1 MNAYEDELNRYHRLA
16 QMGRIGWWE
25 ADFSTREYLCSDFV
39 RDLLGLDSNR
49 ISFSAFREMIR
60 EDFRESMVEELPVV
74 EHRNVGYEH
83 VFPLETPNGDTIW
96 VMVRMGKK
104 ETDDEGVQKAF
115 GTMQQVEAPEQK
127 EILFKNI
134 FDNIPVG
141 VEIYDAHARLIDLN
155 DKDMEMFGVE
165 NKHEMLGIDL
175 LHNPNLSDE
184 LERRIAEEDE
194 VNARQDYFFDRT
206 RGYYISHRKGY
217 INLITKIRKLYDA
230 NGRLAGYVMINF
242 DNTEQVL
249 IEQQL
254 IEAKEKAETADRLKS
269 TFLANM
275 SHEIRTPLNA
285 IVGFSGL
292 MASTECHEER
302 LEYQHIIEQNNAQLL
317 QLITDILD
325 LSKIE
330 SGTFVFHHQEFD
342 LLQLCDDLVRS
353 MKLKAQPGVTLQL
366 APGLSSC
373 VITSDRTRTGQIL
386 ANFVTNAIKFT
397 PNGSIRVG
405 YEVSADENHVRL
417 YVTDTGIGIDA
428 DHLPSVFDRFVKL
441 NNFAVGTG
449 LGLSICKSII
459 EQLGGEIGAE
469 SEPNKGS
476 TFWITLPLL

>member
-1 MNAYEDELNRYHRLA
+1 MNAYEDELKRFRQLS

-25 ADFSTREYLCSDFV
+25 ANFSTREYLCSDFV
-39 RDLLGLDSNR
+39 RDLLGLDSER
-49 ISFSAFREMIR
+49 ISFSDFREMIR
-60 EDFRESMVEELPVV
+60 EDFRESMIAELPVI

-83 VFPLETPNGDTIW
+83 VFPLDTLNGDTVWI
-96 VMVRMGKK
+96 MVRMGMK
-104 ETDDEGVQKAF
+104 ETDDDGVQKAF

-141 VEIYDAHARLIDLN
+141 VEIYDAHAHLIDLN
-155 DKDMEMFGVE
+155 NKDMEMFGVK

-184 LERRIAEEDE
+184 LERQIAEEDE

-230 NGRLAGYVMINF
+230 NGRLTGYVMINF

-292 MASTECHEER
+292 LASTECHEER

-342 LLQLCDDLVRS
+342 LLQLCDNLVRS
-353 MKLKAQPGVTLQL
+353 MKLKPHPGVSLQL
-366 APGLSSC
+366 ASGLSSC
-373 VITSDRTRTGQIL
+373 IITSDRTRIEQIL

-397 PNGSIRVG
+397 PNGSICVG
-405 YEVSADENHVRL
+405 YEIASDETHVRL
-417 YVTDTGIGIDA
+417 YVTDTGIGIEA
-428 DHLPSVFDRFVKL
+428 DQLPTVFDRFVKL

-459 EQLGGEIGAE
+459 EQLGGKIGAE
-469 SEPNKGS
+469 SELNKGS
-476 TFWITLPLL
+476 TFWITIPLF

>member
-104 ETDDEGVQKAF
+104 ETDNEGVQKAF

-292 MASTECHEER
+292 LASTECHEER

-397 PNGSIRVG
+397 PNGSIRV
-405 YEVSADENHVRL
+405 DRK
-417 YVTDTGIGIDA
+417 
-428 DHLPSVFDRFVKL
+428 SVV
-441 NNFAVGTG
+441 
-449 LGLSICKSII
+449 
-459 EQLGGEIGAE
+459 
-469 SEPNKGS
+469 
-476 TFWITLPLL
+476 